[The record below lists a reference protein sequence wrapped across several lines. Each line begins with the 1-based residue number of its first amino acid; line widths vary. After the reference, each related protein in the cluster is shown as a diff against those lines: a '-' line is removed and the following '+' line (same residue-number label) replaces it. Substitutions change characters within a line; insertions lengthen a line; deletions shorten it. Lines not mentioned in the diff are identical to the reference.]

1 MFRRSIF
8 FLLLISF
15 TQFNG
20 FTQIKKIF
28 ILTLAS
34 LILFLISCGKQ
45 EYTEKGISE
54 FVQRTDSLLTNLA
67 GQKYDW
73 ASAKAYSTVLA
84 FYPEPEIIFL
94 NEDLTYRKA
103 AEAFNL
109 YYYKDGHLI
118 HFIGKK
124 LEYFTKKIKDT
135 KKQMTKLMLNLE
147 SDGDVISYQ
156 KIVNGELLNL
166 DDSELEEVLTHA
178 EELYKL
184 VGDKEE

>member
-8 FLLLISF
+8 FLL
-15 TQFNG
+15 
-20 FTQIKKIF
+20 F
-28 ILTLAS
+28 ILFTV
-34 LILFLISCGKQ
+34 SCNRE
-45 EYTEKGISE
+45 EYTDKSINEI
-54 FVQRTDSLLTNLA
+54 VQKTDSLLTNLA

-73 ASAKAYSTVLA
+73 ASAKAYSTLKA
-84 FYPEPEIIFL
+84 YYPKPDIIFL
-94 NEDLTYRKA
+94 NEDLTYRRA

-124 LEYFTKKIKDT
+124 LDYSTKYKKGI
-135 KKQMTKLMLNLE
+135 KKQLTKLTLNLE
-147 SDGDVISYQ
+147 SDGDVISYHNT
-156 KIVNGELLNL
+156 VNGELSIL
-166 DDSELEEVLTHA
+166 DDSDLEEVLIHA